1 MLGDLLDRLLTNNSV
16 TLLVT
21 VAVAAIALYL
31 SPSKLNLPLVNDKK
45 PWEFRWTNARQR
57 FLADAHNLI
66 KTGLAKAPAF
76 RIVTENGKRIILNA
90 KYANEI
96 RSHDALSFG
105 LHTANDFHAHIT
117 GFEPFKQGT
126 NDDKVFQDAVRMKL
140 TQSLGNLTQPLVDE
154 TVITLQ
160 TNWTDDTTWHA
171 LPLKSSMLKIVA
183 QLSSRIFLGDQIC
196 RDPNWLRITVDYTID
211 SFKAAEELRLWPKAI
226 RAIVAWFLPSC
237 RKIRAELQE
246 AQDIIRPVLDTRRR
260 EKQDAISAGK
270 KPERYNDAMEWLEEC
285 AKGRSY
291 EPAFG
296 QLIFS
301 VAAIHTTSD
310 MLTQVLYD
318 LCGRDELIQ
327 ALREEVITVVQEEG
341 WRKPTLYK
349 LKLMDSVLKESQRLK
364 PTGVVSMRRAAVTDL
379 KLSDG
384 TYIPKGSFLAVS
396 SERMWDPEIYPN
408 PLEFDGYRFL
418 KLREVPGHE
427 TSAQTVAPSPEHMG
441 FGFGRHACPGRFF
454 AVNEVKI
461 ALCHVLLKYEFK
473 LADGPVPQI
482 RHNGVSLSAD
492 PMTKL
497 MIRRRQEEIAL

>member
-1 MLGDLLDRLLTNNSV
+1 MLGDLLERVLANNSV
-16 TLLVT
+16 TLLIT
-21 VAVAAIALYL
+21 VALGAIALYL
-31 SPSKLNLPLVNDKK
+31 SPSKSNLPLVNDKK
-45 PWEFRWTNARQR
+45 PGEFRLTKARKR

-66 KTGLAKAPAF
+66 QAGLAKAPAF
-76 RIVTENGKRIILNA
+76 RIVTENGKRVVLDA

-96 RSHDALSFG
+96 RSHDDLSFG
-105 LHTANDFHAHIT
+105 LHTATDFHAHIS
-117 GFEPFKQGT
+117 GFQPFKQGS
-126 NDDKVFQDAVRMKL
+126 NDDEIFQNAVRMKL

-154 TVITLQ
+154 TIVALQ
-160 TNWTDDTTWHA
+160 TSWTDGTNWHA
-171 LPLKSSMLKIVA
+171 IPLKSNILKIVA

-196 RDPNWLRITVDYTID
+196 RNPNWLRITVDYTVD
-211 SFKAAEELRLWPKAI
+211 AFKAAEELRLWPKMF
-226 RAIVAWFLPSC
+226 RSIVALFLPSC

-246 AQDIIRPVLDTRRR
+246 AQDIIGPVLDARRKD
-260 EKQDAISAGK
+260 KQGAISAGK
-270 KPERYNDAMEWLEEC
+270 EPERYNDAMEWLEEC

-318 LCGRDELIQ
+318 LCGRDALIQ

-341 WRKPTLYK
+341 WKKPTLYK

-364 PTGVVSMRRAAVTDL
+364 PISLVSMRRVATADV

-384 TYIPKGSFLAVS
+384 TFITKGTFLAVS
-396 SERMWDPEIYPN
+396 SDRMWDSEIYPN

-427 TSAQTVAPSPEHMG
+427 SSAQVVSPSPEHMG

-454 AVNEVKI
+454 AINEVKI
-461 ALCHVLLKYEFK
+461 ALCHILLKYEFK
-473 LADGPVPQI
+473 LPDGTVP
-482 RHNGVSLSAD
+482 RARKFGVSFNSD
-492 PMTKL
+492 PTTNL
-497 MIRRRQEEIAL
+497 MIRRRQEEVVL

>member
-1 MLGDLLDRLLTNNSV
+1 MLGDVLDRLLTNNSV

-21 VAVAAIALYL
+21 VAVAVIALYL
-31 SPSKLNLPLVNDKK
+31 SPSKSNLPLVNDKK
-45 PWEFRWTNARQR
+45 PGEFRWTNARKR

-66 KTGLAKAPAF
+66 RAGLAKAPVF
-76 RIVTENGKRIILNA
+76 RIVTENGKRLILDA
-90 KYANEI
+90 KYANEL

-117 GFEPFKQGT
+117 GFEPFKQGS

-154 TVITLQ
+154 TVTALQ

-171 LPLKSSMLKIVA
+171 LPLKSSILKVVA

-196 RDPNWLRITVDYTID
+196 RNPNWLRITVDYTID
-211 SFKAAEELRLWPKAI
+211 SFKAAEALRLWPKAF
-226 RAIVAWFLPSC
+226 RAIVAQFLPSC

-246 AQDIIRPVLDTRRR
+246 AQDIIWPVLDARRR
-260 EKQDAISAGK
+260 DKQAAISGGK
-270 KPERYNDAMEWLEEC
+270 EPERYNDAMEWLEEC

-318 LCGRDELIQ
+318 LCGRNELIQ

-341 WRKPTLYK
+341 WKKPTLYK

-364 PTGVVSMRRAAVTDL
+364 PIGVVSMRRVAMADL

-384 TYIPKGSFLAVS
+384 TSIPKGSFLAVS

-461 ALCHVLLKYEFK
+461 ALCHILLKYEFK
-473 LADGPVPQI
+473 LADGSVPRARQ
-482 RHNGVSLSAD
+482 NGVSLNAD
-492 PMTKL
+492 PMIKL